1 MADNAQITRLRG
13 LIAALDEAIA
23 SGVKSVF
30 SDGERI
36 EFQSIADMITA
47 RAGFRTELNLLLN
60 SNRSPWR
67 NFNQRPTMRW

>member
-1 MADNAQITRLRG
+1 MADSIQQRIDK
-13 LIAALDEAIA
+13 LDEAIS
-23 SGVKSVF
+23 SGVRSVY

-47 RAGFRTELNLLLN
+47 RNDLVRQLSGQ
-60 SNRSPWR
+60 SGRSPWR

>member
-1 MADNAQITRLRG
+1 MADSIQQRIDK
-13 LIAALDEAIA
+13 LDEAIS

-36 EFQSIADMITA
+36 EFQSIADMIAA
-47 RAGFRTELNLLLN
+47 RNDLVRQASAQAGG
-60 SNRSPWR
+60 RSPWR

>member
-1 MADNAQITRLRG
+1 MADSIQQRIDK
-13 LIAALDEAIA
+13 LDEAIS

-36 EFQSIADMITA
+36 EFQSIADMIAA
-47 RAGFRTELNLLLN
+47 RNDLVRQASAATG
-60 SNRSPWR
+60 RSPWR